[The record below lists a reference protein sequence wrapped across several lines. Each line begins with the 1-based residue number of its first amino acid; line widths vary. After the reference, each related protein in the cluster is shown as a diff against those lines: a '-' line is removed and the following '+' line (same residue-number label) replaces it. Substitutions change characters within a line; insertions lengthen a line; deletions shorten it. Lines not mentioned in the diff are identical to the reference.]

1 MVAVE
6 SSRTWRDILESKAD
20 MTEAK
25 VERRRVQANLIEA
38 TPSAGGL
45 WHWILA
51 SPALLF
57 LLWSWISLF
66 GFFSPLALPAVNI
79 GLGAIIFI
87 VAIVLPFGY
96 LAHRAITA
104 LPWLFQNAGWE
115 IYPLEPVREA
125 EKYLV
130 RYDVQERQ
138 RATTNWSRIWMRAAQ
153 GWVFLEIA
161 AIFAGAILMI
171 PLFFSA
177 VQFGFGR

>member
-1 MVAVE
+1 
-6 SSRTWRDILESKAD
+6 
-20 MTEAK
+20 MTDAK
-25 VERRRVQANLIEA
+25 IERRRVQANLIEA

-51 SPALLF
+51 SPILIF

-66 GFFSPLALPAVNI
+66 SLLNVIVWPATNI
-79 GLGAIIFI
+79 ILGSITFT
-87 VAIVLPFGY
+87 VVIVLPLGY
-96 LAHRAITA
+96 LAHRIITA
-104 LPWLFQNAGWE
+104 MPRLFQNAGWE
-115 IYPLEPVREA
+115 VYPLEAVREA
-125 EKYLV
+125 EKYSV

-138 RATTNWSRIWMRAAQ
+138 RATTNWQRIWLRVAQ